1 MIARTASHAC
11 KLFERK
17 RFQTHLLRRWLMRAH
32 ALGAPAMRSSFIVSL
47 SRRCWPYTTTV
58 QPSQQNPT
66 YRGWIVWGDGPYNR
80 KFRCVSVCL
89 SVSWSLADCL
99 SAWSESDCLDPSQ
112 SMSVCLV
119 LSQSVSLRPTVSL
132 RDKPQQTETT
142 RNRIKILKFSQV
154 VSLWCGLSRTASVCL
169 GQSQSVSVCSDLYL
183 LVSLSR
189 SVSVSLDVFRP
200 VSACAGQSQFGMVSL
215 GMSQHSVL
223 VFLSLSLTVTCFV
236 LVCLSRPQSISI
248 FFALFGIVSVCLG

>member
-1 MIARTASHAC
+1 
-11 KLFERK
+11 
-17 RFQTHLLRRWLMRAH
+17 
-32 ALGAPAMRSSFIVSL
+32 MRSSFIVSL

-142 RNRIKILKFSQV
+142 RNSLRFSSFLKLFRFGV
-154 VSLWCGLSRTASVCL
+154 VCL
-169 GQSQSVSVCSDLYL
+169 GLPQSVSVN
-183 LVSLSR
+183 LSR
-189 SVSVSLDVFRP
+189 SQSAPTCIYWSHFLDLSQLVSMCFGQFR
-200 VSACAGQSQFGMVSL
+200 L
-215 GMSQHSVL
+215 VL
-223 VFLSLSLTVTCFV
+223 VSRSL
-236 LVCLSRPQSISI
+236 
-248 FFALFGIVSVCLG
+248 AW